1 MDYRPATAADTVAIA
16 VLHADSWRRHYR
28 GAFPDAFLDGDVDT
42 DRLALWTER
51 LAQPAPE
58 DRTVVAV
65 AGGEVVG
72 LVHTVLHD
80 DPDWGALVD
89 NLHVRAD
96 HKRHGVG
103 ARLLGHAAAAV
114 LAAEPVTGLWLW
126 VLEGNESAKAF
137 YAARGGAFVGREE
150 FDTPG
155 GGRAVGL
162 RVVWPDPAVLL

>member
-1 MDYRPATAADTVAIA
+1 MEYRPATADDTAAIA
-16 VLHADSWRRHYR
+16 ALHADSWRRHYR
-28 GAFPDAFLDGDVDT
+28 GAFPDAFLDGDVDR
-42 DRLALWTER
+42 DRLALWTGR
-51 LAQPAPE
+51 LAQPAPA

-80 DPDWGALVD
+80 DPRWGALVD

-96 HKRHGVG
+96 HKRHGIG
-103 ARLLGHAAAAV
+103 ARLLGHAARAV
-114 LAAEPVTGLWLW
+114 LDAEPVTGLWLW
-126 VLEGNESAKAF
+126 VLEPNEAAQAF

-162 RVVWPDPAVLL
+162 RVAWPDPAVLL